1 MTGDTWHAAFV
12 ITLWLGAM
20 AYGAGVIA
28 RLLA

>member
-1 MTGDTWHAAFV
+1 MISETWHAAFL
-12 ITLWLGAM
+12 ITLWLASM